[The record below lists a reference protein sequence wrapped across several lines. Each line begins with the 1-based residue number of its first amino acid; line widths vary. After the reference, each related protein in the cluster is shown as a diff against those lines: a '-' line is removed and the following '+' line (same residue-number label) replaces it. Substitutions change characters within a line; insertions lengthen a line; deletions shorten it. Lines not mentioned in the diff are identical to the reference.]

1 MGNSVRVSSFLKFL
15 EVNLAMGIRRK
26 NKRMKCRPGYGQEM
40 FYIIQLL
47 EINHRSRTKDM
58 QSIILCLHIEFT
70 YIKLLAVLI
79 ITFQA
84 Y

>member
-1 MGNSVRVSSFLKFL
+1 
-15 EVNLAMGIRRK
+15 
-26 NKRMKCRPGYGQEM
+26 MKCRPGYGQEM

-47 EINHRSRTKDM
+47 EINHRSRNKDM